1 MGTEVNAL
9 EGPIS
14 KCKQNLR
21 NYSSPSGGPR
31 YKPLKLSKN
40 PPRGPSPC
48 SAVWGILGP
57 KLEIV
62 NQSSCVCIGVGLDN
76 LGQNTPKCWALA
88 ILGTTPPSPLPT
100 WADTLS
106 PPTQADPQS
115 PPHPPQLG
123 TGPHTVPWARWTL
136 PPSLA
141 SQGMEGGFGRTHSHG
156 GPRAPCPGE
165 HLVTGRGLC
174 P

>member
-48 SAVWGILGP
+48 SAVSGVLGRR
-57 KLEIV
+57 LEFG
-62 NQSSCVCIGVGLDN
+62 NQPLWVCISVSSVVVSRIRN
-76 LGQNTPKCWALA
+76 LGHNNPM
-88 ILGTTPPSPLPT
+88 SPPT
-100 WADTLS
+100 WAEPLC
-106 PPTQADPQS
+106 PLTQADPQS
-115 PPHPPQLG
+115 PPRPQQLV
-123 TGPHTVPWARWTL
+123 TGPHTVPWARWAL
-136 PPSLA
+136 PPFPA
-141 SQGMEGGFGRTHSHG
+141 SQRKEGGFCRTHSHG
-156 GPRAPCPGE
+156 CPRAPSPAQQ
-165 HLVTGRGLC
+165 LVTGQGLY